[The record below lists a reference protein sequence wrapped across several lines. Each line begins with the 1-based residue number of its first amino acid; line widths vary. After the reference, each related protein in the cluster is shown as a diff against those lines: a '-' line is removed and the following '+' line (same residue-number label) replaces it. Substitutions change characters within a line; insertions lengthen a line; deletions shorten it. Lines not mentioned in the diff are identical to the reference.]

1 MASGELVAELP
12 RLSAECTG
20 LEFCLPGYLYSLGGM
35 LEAIDQMKSGM
46 LERAYCFSLG
56 GHHAYADWGH
66 GYCLLNPSAAAV
78 RYAQDKGFDQVLI
91 IDWDIH
97 HGDGTQSI
105 FANDPSVYC
114 ISIHSALD
122 MYMAVM
128 RVMKNGTT
136 TAGEQVGHCNIPLLN
151 EIYEDRFIEKMNL
164 TGKFYRARESL
175 PALQSALTHIPWTP
189 DMILIFSGYDSHEDD
204 CGKGI
209 TDWTDQEYVSL
220 TQYVLD
226 LAKQASCPV
235 LSVPGGGYK
244 LPTTISAAICHVEA
258 LAHFC

>member
-1 MASGELVAELP
+1 MPRFATYWHPHTCYTSRPSEQIRFVGHSFPHFSQVRHELETALTSYPSLPVRKADYQDYLQVHTKEYLDKLALMASGELVAELP
-12 RLSAECTG
+12 RLSAECTV

-105 FANDPSVYC
+105 FASDPSVYC
-114 ISIHSALD
+114 ISIHSALGIISKT
-122 MYMAVM
+122 
-128 RVMKNGTT
+128 RGNGLTRCPSRSSNGPPHFSWQAT
-136 TAGEQVGHCNIPLLN
+136 LDTGALLA
-151 EIYEDRFIEKMNL
+151 YAQR
-164 TGKFYRARESL
+164 
-175 PALQSALTHIPWTP
+175 
-189 DMILIFSGYDSHEDD
+189 
-204 CGKGI
+204 
-209 TDWTDQEYVSL
+209 
-220 TQYVLD
+220 
-226 LAKQASCPV
+226 
-235 LSVPGGGYK
+235 
-244 LPTTISAAICHVEA
+244 
-258 LAHFC
+258 